1 MVKARGV
8 HMECQKVA
16 DNLVVFPDCR
26 RIVARIYDPEMQKL
40 VASLPD
46 IKHSADN
53 LYYQFP
59 WTTESCKLLQNM
71 GFDALPAVP
80 FMKDNDRLVEGRY
93 SPMRHQLLSAAFM
106 LLNPRGYN
114 LAEPRL
120 GKTSS
125 TIIGADYMQRS
136 GLITGGVLIITT
148 LTTIHGVWKASIES
162 TIPGARIEVV
172 HGKARVKSLQRIAD
186 FYITNYES
194 CRLNEKDFINAIQE
208 KRIGAVVID
217 ELTHVG
223 NSGSQR
229 HKAIYNICNKSGVQ
243 YVWGLTG
250 SPADNPE
257 MVYGMCRCV
266 NPVRLPCTTKYGW
279 LDLTMSQYGPE
290 PYMKR
295 PSVLAP
301 QIIHEAMQPAIR
313 FSKANILDLPSVTT
327 QVRTCDLSSEQKK
340 RREELKD
347 EAVSILES
355 GAVITAANGGV
366 LLTKLMQVALGI
378 VKDENGRVH
387 ELEHKSRTDTILEAI
402 AETSRKT
409 VVFCGYIA
417 GIDMLVRECRKAG
430 FTCEKVD
437 GAVTGQKR
445 SQILY
450 DFQNRKDPHV
460 LVCHPTTTAMGVELS
475 AADTLIFNGV
485 PLTGGFVYAQSI
497 ERLSSTKQLA
507 SSISIIHIV
516 ATPEERRALDKL
528 RDGYNL
534 GQQIA
539 GMFKEFAQPS

>member
-1 MVKARGV
+1 
-8 HMECQKVA
+8 MECQKVA
-16 DNLVVFPDCR
+16 DNLVLFPDCR
-26 RIVARIYDPEMQKL
+26 KIVARIYDAAMQKL
-40 VASLPD
+40 VANLPD
-46 IKHSADN
+46 VKHSADN
-53 LYYQFP
+53 LYYQLP
-59 WTTESCKLLQNM
+59 WTTQSCKLLQNM
-71 GFDALPAVP
+71 GFDALPAMP
-80 FMKDNDRLVEGRY
+80 FMQENDRLVEGKY

-106 LLNPRGYN
+106 ILNPRGYN

-136 GLITGGVLIITT
+136 GMITGGVLIITT

-162 TIPGARIEVV
+162 TVPGALIEIV
-172 HGKARVKSLQRIAD
+172 HGKTRAESLERVAD

-194 CRLNEKDFINAIQE
+194 CRLDEKAFIKAIRE

-243 YVWGLTG
+243 HVWGLTG

-266 NPVRLPCTTKYGW
+266 NQVNLPCKTKAAW
-279 LDLTMSQYGPE
+279 LDLTMFQYGPE

-295 PSVLAP
+295 PSAMAP
-301 QIIHEAMQPAIR
+301 DIIHQSMQPAIR
-313 FSKANILDLPSVTT
+313 FSKANILDLPPVTT
-327 QVRTCDLSSEQKK
+327 QIRTCDLSGEQKK

-378 VKDENGRVH
+378 VKDENGVVH
-387 ELEHKSRTDTILEAI
+387 ELEHKSRTDTVLEAI
-402 AETSRKT
+402 AETPRKT
-409 VVFCGYIA
+409 VIFCGYIA
-417 GIDMLVRECRKAG
+417 GIDMLVQECRAAG
-430 FTCEKVD
+430 YTCEKID
-437 GAVTGQKR
+437 GSVTGQKR

-450 DFQNRKDPHV
+450 DFQNKKDPHV

-475 AADTLIFNGV
+475 AADTLIFDGV

-497 ERLSSTKQLA
+497 ERLSSTKQTA
-507 SSISIIHIV
+507 DNINIIHII
-516 ATPEERRALDKL
+516 ATPEERKALDSL
-528 RDGYNL
+528 RSGYDL
-534 GQQIA
+534 GQRVA
-539 GMFKEFAQPS
+539 NMFEEFAQSA

>member
-1 MVKARGV
+1 MD
-8 HMECQKVA
+8 CIKVA

-26 RIVARIYDPEMQKL
+26 KIVARIYDQEMQKL
-40 VASLPD
+40 VAKLPD
-46 IKHSADN
+46 IKYSADN
-53 LYYQFP
+53 LYYEFP
-59 WTTESCKLLQNM
+59 WTTQACKILQNM
-71 GFDALPAVP
+71 GFDALPAMP
-80 FMKDNDRLVEGRY
+80 FMRENDRLVEGKY

-106 LLNPRGYN
+106 ILNPRGYN

-125 TIIGADYMQRS
+125 TIIGADYMQRN
-136 GLITGGVLIITT
+136 GMITGGVLIITT

-162 TIPGARIEVV
+162 TVPGALIGIV
-172 HGKARVKSLQRIAD
+172 HGKTRRESLERVAD

-194 CRLNEKDFINAIQE
+194 CRLNEKDFIKAIQE

-223 NSGSQR
+223 NSGSKR
-229 HKAIYNICNKSGVQ
+229 HKAIYNICNKSGVPH
-243 YVWGLTG
+243 VWGLTG

-266 NPVRLPCTTKYGW
+266 NQTRLPCTTKSSW
-279 LDLTMSQYGPE
+279 LDITMYQYGPE

-295 PSVLAP
+295 PSAMAP
-301 QIIHEAMQPAIR
+301 DIIHKSMQPAIR
-313 FSKANILDLPSVTT
+313 FSKANILDLPPVTT
-327 QVRTCDLSSEQKK
+327 QIRTCDLSGEQKK
-340 RREELKD
+340 RRAELKD

-378 VKDENGRVH
+378 VKDENGSVH
-387 ELEHKSRTDTILEAI
+387 ELDHKSRTDTILEAI
-402 AETSRKT
+402 AETQRKI
-409 VVFCGYIA
+409 VIFCGYIA
-417 GIDMLVRECRKAG
+417 GIDMLVREFRNAG
-430 FTCEKVD
+430 LTCEKVD
-437 GAVTGQKR
+437 GSVTGQKR

-450 DFQNRKDPHV
+450 DFQNKQDPHV

-497 ERLSSTKQLA
+497 ERLSSTKQTA
-507 SSISIIHIV
+507 DNINIIHIIS
-516 ATPEERRALDKL
+516 TPEERKALDSL
-528 RDGYNL
+528 RNGYDL
-534 GQQIA
+534 GQRVA
-539 GMFKEFAQPS
+539 SMFEEFAQSA